1 MRYNGKKEIVFAVR
15 YAKRHKNKWE
25 DTNMK
30 KVLALVLVM
39 MMAFCISAMAEE
51 TPVLGFLPP
60 AMTSPFYA
68 SCIEGAQP
76 VADALGYELKVL
88 APPSE
93 DDYAT
98 QTSMMEDFITQG
110 VAGIAVCGINL
121 EALKPAIAKANEAGI
136 PVVMFNTITELDG
149 VDVYAY
155 SGYNQYNGG
164 AKIADWVNEQTDG
177 TAKVAIIEGLPSD
190 YTTQRMGGFVDR
202 AAEAYPGI
210 ELVASQ
216 PGDWVRE
223 KGMNAAMDMIQA
235 HPEISVIYGLSDEMA
250 LGAVQ
255 ACKQLGR
262 DDIICVGLDGNPNAF
277 ESVKA
282 GELTATLDCGPV
294 AIGAN
299 AIKALDDAIHGVARE
314 DKVIEAETTV
324 VDATIVDN
332 YIK

>member
-1 MRYNGKKEIVFAVR
+1 MPEGIKIDGRIQ
-15 YAKRHKNKWE
+15 
-25 DTNMK
+25 NMK

-39 MMAFCISAMAEE
+39 MMAFCASAMAEE

-121 EALKPAIAKANEAGI
+121 EALKPAITKANEAGI
-136 PVVMFNTITELDG
+136 PVVMFNTITELEG
-149 VDVYAY
+149 VNVYAY

-164 AKIADWVNEQTDG
+164 AKIADWVNEQTGG

-299 AIKALDDAIHGVARE
+299 AIKALDDAINGIARE

-332 YIK
+332 YLK

>member
-1 MRYNGKKEIVFAVR
+1 
-15 YAKRHKNKWE
+15 
-25 DTNMK
+25 MK
-30 KVLALVLVM
+30 KILAIALVMLFVLS
-39 MMAFCISAMAEE
+39 AAAMAEG
-51 TPVLGFLPP
+51 TLGFLPP

-68 SCIEGAQP
+68 SCIEGATP
-76 VADALGYELKVL
+76 VAEALGYELVIM
-88 APPSE
+88 APESE

-110 VAGIAVCGINL
+110 VKGIAVCGINL
-121 EALKPAIAKANEAGI
+121 DALIPAIKKANEAGI
-136 PVVMFNTITELDG
+136 PVVMFNTITELEG

-164 AKIADWVNEQTDG
+164 AKIADWVNAQTNG
-177 TAKVAIIEGLPSD
+177 SAVAAIIEGLPSD

-202 AAEAYPGI
+202 CAEAYPGI
-210 ELVASQ
+210 TVVASQ

-262 DDIICVGLDGNPNAF
+262 EDIICVGLDGNPNAF

-299 AIKALDDAIHGVARE
+299 AIKALDEAINGVARE
-314 DKVIEAETTV
+314 EKVIEAETTV
-324 VDATIVDN
+324 VDATLVDN

>member
-1 MRYNGKKEIVFAVR
+1 
-15 YAKRHKNKWE
+15 
-25 DTNMK
+25 MK
-30 KVLALVLVM
+30 KALTLVLALLIALTST
-39 MMAFCISAMAEE
+39 AFAADQ
-51 TPVLGFLPP
+51 LGFLPP

-68 SCIEGAQP
+68 SCIEGATP
-76 VADALGYELKVL
+76 VADALGYELVIM
-88 APPSE
+88 APESE

-110 VAGIAVCGINL
+110 VKGIAVCGINL
-121 EALKPAIAKANEAGI
+121 DALIPAIKKANEAGV
-136 PVVMFNTITELDG
+136 PVVMFNTITELEG
-149 VDVYAY
+149 ADVYAY

-164 AKIADWVNEQTDG
+164 AKIADWVNEKMNG
-177 TAKVAIIEGLPSD
+177 EAVVAIIEGLPSD

-202 AAEAYPGI
+202 CAEAYPEI
-210 ELVASQ
+210 TVVASQ

-255 ACKQLGR
+255 ACKQLNR
-262 DDIICVGLDGNPNAF
+262 EDIICVGLDGNPTAF

-299 AIKALDDAIHGVARE
+299 AIKALVEAIDGVERTE
-314 DKVIEAETTV
+314 KVIEAETTV
-324 VDATIVDN
+324 VDASIVDN
-332 YIK
+332 FIK

>member
-1 MRYNGKKEIVFAVR
+1 
-15 YAKRHKNKWE
+15 
-25 DTNMK
+25 MK
-30 KVLALVLVM
+30 KVAVLLLALML
-39 MMAFCISAMAEE
+39 ITTSALAAEI
-51 TPVLGFLPP
+51 GFLPP

-68 SCIEGAQP
+68 ACIEGAEP
-76 VADALGYELKVL
+76 VATATGYELL
-88 APPSE
+88 IMAPPSE

-98 QTSMMEDFITQG
+98 QMSMMEDMITRG

-121 EALKPAIAKANEAGI
+121 DALIPGIKKANEAGI
-136 PVVMFNTITELDG
+136 PVVMFNTITELEG

-164 AKIADWVNEQTDG
+164 GKIADWVNEQTG
-177 TAKVAIIEGLPSD
+177 GVAKVAIIEGLPSD

-202 AAEAYPGI
+202 CAEAYPEI

-223 KGMNAAMDMIQA
+223 TGMNAAMDMLQA
-235 HPEISVIYGLSDEMA
+235 HPEITVIYGLSDEMA

-262 DDIICVGLDGNPNAF
+262 EDIIVVGLDGNPNAF

-299 AIKALDDAIHGVARE
+299 AILAITEALDGVERTE
-314 DKVIEAETTV
+314 KVIEAETTV
-324 VDATIVDN
+324 VDITLVDD

>member
-1 MRYNGKKEIVFAVR
+1 M
-15 YAKRHKNKWE
+15 
-25 DTNMK
+25 
-30 KVLALVLVM
+30 
-39 MMAFCISAMAEE
+39 
-51 TPVLGFLPP
+51 
-60 AMTSPFYA
+60 
-68 SCIEGAQP
+68 
-76 VADALGYELKVL
+76 
-88 APPSE
+88 
-93 DDYAT
+93 
-98 QTSMMEDFITQG
+98 
-110 VAGIAVCGINL
+110 
-121 EALKPAIAKANEAGI
+121 KPAITKANEAGI
-136 PVVMFNTITELDG
+136 PVVMFNTITELEG
-149 VDVYAY
+149 VNVYAY

-164 AKIADWVNEQTDG
+164 AKIADWVNEQTGG

-299 AIKALDDAIHGVARE
+299 AIKALDDAINGIARE

-332 YIK
+332 YLK

>member
-1 MRYNGKKEIVFAVR
+1 
-15 YAKRHKNKWE
+15 
-25 DTNMK
+25 MK
-30 KVLALVLVM
+30 KLLVLLLVLM
-39 MMAFCISAMAEE
+39 LSLSATAALAAEI
-51 TPVLGFLPP
+51 GFLPP

-68 SCIEGAQP
+68 ACIQGATP
-76 VADALGYELKVL
+76 VATASGYELL
-88 APPSE
+88 IMAPPSE

-98 QTSMMEDFITQG
+98 QMSMMEDMITRG
-110 VAGIAVCGINL
+110 VKGIAVCGINL
-121 EALKPAIAKANEAGI
+121 DALIPGIKKANEAGI
-136 PVVMFNTITELDG
+136 PVVMFNTITELEG

-164 AKIADWVNEQTDG
+164 AKIADWVNEKTG
-177 TAKVAIIEGLPSD
+177 GKAKVAIIEGLPSD

-202 AAEAYPGI
+202 AKEMYPDI
-210 ELVASQ
+210 QVVATQ

-223 KGMNAAMDMIQA
+223 KGMNAAMDMLQA
-235 HPEISVIYGLSDEMA
+235 HPDINVIYGLSDEMA

-255 ACKQLGR
+255 ATKQLGR
-262 DDIICVGLDGNPNAF
+262 DDIIVVGLDGNPNAF

-299 AIKALDDAIHGVARE
+299 AILAIVEALDNVPRE
-314 DKVIEAETTV
+314 EKVIEAETTV
-324 VDATIVDN
+324 VDISLVDD

>member
-1 MRYNGKKEIVFAVR
+1 
-15 YAKRHKNKWE
+15 
-25 DTNMK
+25 MK
-30 KVLALVLVM
+30 KILAIVLVLLFVLS
-39 MMAFCISAMAEE
+39 AAAMAEGK
-51 TPVLGFLPP
+51 LGFLPP

-68 SCIEGAQP
+68 SCIEGATP
-76 VADALGYELKVL
+76 VAEALGYELVIM
-88 APPSE
+88 APESE

-110 VAGIAVCGINL
+110 VKGIAVCGINL
-121 EALKPAIAKANEAGI
+121 DALIPAIKKANEANI
-136 PVVMFNTITELDG
+136 PVVMFNTITELEG
-149 VDVYAY
+149 AEVYAY

-164 AKIADWVNEQTDG
+164 AKIADWVNEKTGG
-177 TAKVAIIEGLPSD
+177 TAVAAIIEGLPSD

-202 AAEAYPGI
+202 CAEVYPGI
-210 ELVASQ
+210 TVVASQ

-262 DDIICVGLDGNPNAF
+262 EDIICVGLDGNPNAF

-299 AIKALDDAIHGVARE
+299 AIKALDEAINGVARE
-314 DKVIEAETTV
+314 EKVIEAETTV
-324 VDATIVDN
+324 VDATLVDN

>member
-1 MRYNGKKEIVFAVR
+1 
-15 YAKRHKNKWE
+15 
-25 DTNMK
+25 MK
-30 KVLALVLVM
+30 KLICLVLAVLM
-39 MMAFCISAMAEE
+39 LTSAAFAAEI
-51 TPVLGFLPP
+51 GFLPP

-68 SCIEGAQP
+68 ACIEGATP
-76 VADALGYELKVL
+76 VAEAYGYDLL
-88 APPSE
+88 IMAPPSE

-98 QTSMMEDFITQG
+98 QMSMMEDMITRG

-121 EALKPAIAKANEAGI
+121 DALIPGIKKANEAGI
-136 PVVMFNTITELDG
+136 PVVMFNTITEIADG
-149 VDVYAY
+149 EVYAY

-164 AKIADWVNEQTDG
+164 AKIADWVNEQTG
-177 TAKVAIIEGLPSD
+177 GVAKVAIIEGLPSD

-202 AAEAYPGI
+202 CAEVYPGI

-223 KGMNAAMDMIQA
+223 TGMNAAMDMLQA
-235 HPEISVIYGLSDEMA
+235 HPEITVIYGLSDEMA

-262 DDIICVGLDGNPNAF
+262 EDIICVGLDGNPNAF

-299 AIKALDDAIHGVARE
+299 AIDAIVSAINGVERTE
-314 DKVIEAETTV
+314 KIIEAETTV
-324 VDATIVDN
+324 VDITLVDE
-332 YIK
+332 YL

>member
-1 MRYNGKKEIVFAVR
+1 MM
-15 YAKRHKNKWE
+15 KRNILRALGLVP
-25 DTNMK
+25 
-30 KVLALVLVM
+30 VLAAGMLT
-39 MMAFCISAMAEE
+39 SALAADQI
-51 TPVLGFLPP
+51 GFLPP
-60 AMTSPFYA
+60 SMTSPFYA
-68 SCIEGAQP
+68 SCIEGATP
-76 VADALGYELKVL
+76 VAEALGYELVIM
-88 APPSE
+88 APESE

-110 VAGIAVCGINL
+110 VKGIAVCGINL
-121 EALKPAIAKANEAGI
+121 DALIPAIKKANEAGI
-136 PVVMFNTITELDG
+136 PVVMFNTITELEG

-164 AKIADWVNEQTDG
+164 AKIADWVNEQTG
-177 TAKVAIIEGLPSD
+177 GEAKVAIIEGLPSD

-202 AAEAYPGI
+202 CAEAYPGI

-255 ACKQLGR
+255 ACKQLNR
-262 DDIICVGLDGNPNAF
+262 EDIICVGLDGNPNAF

-299 AIKALDDAIHGVARE
+299 AIKAIADAIDGVERE
-314 DKVIEAETTV
+314 EKVIEAETTV
-324 VDATIVDN
+324 VDATLVDD
-332 YIK
+332 YIKE

>member
-1 MRYNGKKEIVFAVR
+1 
-15 YAKRHKNKWE
+15 
-25 DTNMK
+25 MK
-30 KVLALVLVM
+30 KVLAIVLALALVAALGVTAFADGGKIVM
-39 MMAFCISAMAEE
+39 
-51 TPVLGFLPP
+51 LPP

-76 VADALGYELKVL
+76 VADALGYELEVM

-93 DDYAT
+93 DDYAGYKT
-98 QTSMMEDFITQG
+98 LMEDAITG
-110 VAGIAVCGINL
+110 GAVGLACCCIDLEAVTAGI
-121 EALKPAIAKANEAGI
+121 KDANAAGI
-136 PVVMFNTITELDG
+136 PVVMFNTITELEG

-164 AKIADWVNEQTDG
+164 AKIADWVNEQTG
-177 TAKVAIIEGLPSD
+177 GKANVAIIEGLPSD

-202 AAEAYPGI
+202 CAEKYPEI
-210 ELVASQ
+210 VLVASQ

-223 KGMNAAMDMIQA
+223 TGMNAAMDMIQA
-235 HPEISVIYGLSDEMA
+235 HPEINVIYGLSDEMA

-255 ACKQLGR
+255 ACKQLNR

-277 ESVKA
+277 ESVAA

-299 AIKALDDAIHGVARE
+299 AIKAVADAINGVKLDE
-314 DKVIEAETTV
+314 PVIEAETTV
-324 VDATIVDN
+324 VDITLVEDYLPKTAA
-332 YIK
+332 

>member
-1 MRYNGKKEIVFAVR
+1 M
-15 YAKRHKNKWE
+15 
-25 DTNMK
+25 MK
-30 KVLALVLVM
+30 KLLALLLVLM
-39 MMAFCISAMAEE
+39 LSLTATAALADEI
-51 TPVLGFLPP
+51 GFLPP

-68 SCIEGAQP
+68 SCIEGATP
-76 VADALGYELKVL
+76 VATASGYELLVM

-98 QTSMMEDFITQG
+98 QMSMMEDMITRG
-110 VAGIAVCGINL
+110 VKGIAVCGINL
-121 EALKPAIAKANEAGI
+121 DALIPGIKKANEAGI
-136 PVVMFNTITELDG
+136 PVVMFNTITELEG
-149 VDVYAY
+149 VEVYAY

-164 AKIADWVNEQTDG
+164 GKIADWVNEKTGG

-202 AAEAYPGI
+202 CKEVYPNI
-210 ELVASQ
+210 EVVATQ

-223 KGMNAAMDMIQA
+223 KGMNAAMDMLQA
-235 HPEISVIYGLSDEMA
+235 HPDINVIYGLSDEMA

-255 ACKQLGR
+255 AIKQLGR
-262 DDIICVGLDGNPNAF
+262 DDIIVVGLDGNPNAF

-299 AIKALDDAIHGVARE
+299 AILAIVEALENVPRE
-314 DKVIEAETTV
+314 EKVIEAETTV
-324 VDATIVDN
+324 VDISLVDDF
-332 YIK
+332 IK

>member
-1 MRYNGKKEIVFAVR
+1 
-15 YAKRHKNKWE
+15 
-25 DTNMK
+25 MK
-30 KVLALVLVM
+30 KALALVLVLLIALTSS
-39 MMAFCISAMAEE
+39 AFAADK
-51 TPVLGFLPP
+51 LGFLPP

-68 SCIEGAQP
+68 SCIEGATP
-76 VADALGYELKVL
+76 VADALGYELEIL

-110 VAGIAVCGINL
+110 VKGIAVCGINL
-121 EALKPAIAKANEAGI
+121 DALIPAIKKANEAGI

-164 AKIADWVNEQTDG
+164 AKIADWVNEKMNG
-177 TAKVAIIEGLPSD
+177 EAVVAIIEGLPSD
-190 YTTQRMGGFVDR
+190 YTTQRMGGLVDKC
-202 AAEAYPGI
+202 AEAYPGI
-210 ELVASQ
+210 TVVATQ

-235 HPEISVIYGLSDEMA
+235 HPEINVIYGLSDEMA

-255 ACKQLGR
+255 ACKQLNR
-262 DDIICVGLDGNPNAF
+262 DDIICVGLDGNPNAK
-277 ESVKA
+277 EAVKA
-282 GELTATLDCGPV
+282 GELDGTLDCGPV

-299 AIKALDDAIHGVARE
+299 AIKALADAIDGVERT
-314 DKVIEAETTV
+314 DKIIEAETTV
-324 VDATIVDN
+324 VDSTNVDQFL
-332 YIK
+332 

>member
-1 MRYNGKKEIVFAVR
+1 M
-15 YAKRHKNKWE
+15 
-25 DTNMK
+25 MK
-30 KVLALVLVM
+30 KLLALLLVLM
-39 MMAFCISAMAEE
+39 LSLTATAALGAEI
-51 TPVLGFLPP
+51 GFLPP

-68 SCIEGAQP
+68 ACIEGATP
-76 VADALGYELKVL
+76 VATASGYELLVM

-98 QTSMMEDFITQG
+98 QMSMMEDMITRG
-110 VAGIAVCGINL
+110 VKGIAVCGINL
-121 EALKPAIAKANEAGI
+121 DALIPGIKKANEAGI
-136 PVVMFNTITELDG
+136 PVVMFNTITELEG
-149 VDVYAY
+149 VEVYAY

-164 AKIADWVNEQTDG
+164 GKIADWVNEKTGG

-202 AAEAYPGI
+202 CKEVYPNI
-210 ELVASQ
+210 EVVATQ

-223 KGMNAAMDMIQA
+223 KGMNAAMDMLQA
-235 HPEISVIYGLSDEMA
+235 HPEINVIYGLSDEMA

-255 ACKQLGR
+255 AIKQLGR
-262 DDIICVGLDGNPNAF
+262 DDIIVVGLDGNPNAF

-299 AIKALDDAIHGVARE
+299 AILAIVEALDNVPRE
-314 DKVIEAETTV
+314 EKVIEAETTV
-324 VDATIVDN
+324 VDISLVDN

>member
-1 MRYNGKKEIVFAVR
+1 
-15 YAKRHKNKWE
+15 
-25 DTNMK
+25 MK
-30 KVLALVLVM
+30 KALALVLVLM
-39 MMAFCISAMAEE
+39 IALASTALAADQ
-51 TPVLGFLPP
+51 LGFLPP

-68 SCIEGAQP
+68 SCIEGATP
-76 VADALGYELKVL
+76 VADALGYELVVM
-88 APPSE
+88 APESE

-110 VAGIAVCGINL
+110 VKGIAVCGINL
-121 EALKPAIAKANEAGI
+121 DALIPAIKKANEAGI
-136 PVVMFNTITELDG
+136 PVVMFNTITELEG
-149 VDVYAY
+149 ADVYAY

-164 AKIADWVNEQTDG
+164 AKIADWVNEKTG
-177 TAKVAIIEGLPSD
+177 GKAVVAIIEGLPSD

-202 AAEAYPGI
+202 CAEAYPDI
-210 ELVASQ
+210 TVVASQ

-255 ACKQLGR
+255 ACKQLNR
-262 DDIICVGLDGNPNAF
+262 EDIICVGLDGNPNAF

-299 AIKALDDAIHGVARE
+299 AIKALAEAIDGVERE
-314 DKVIEAETTV
+314 EKVIEAETTV
-324 VDATIVDN
+324 VDASIVDN
-332 YIK
+332 FIK

>member
-1 MRYNGKKEIVFAVR
+1 
-15 YAKRHKNKWE
+15 
-25 DTNMK
+25 MK
-30 KVLALVLVM
+30 KALALVLVLLIALTSS
-39 MMAFCISAMAEE
+39 AFAADK
-51 TPVLGFLPP
+51 LGFLPP

-68 SCIEGAQP
+68 SCIEGATP
-76 VADALGYELKVL
+76 VADALGYELEIL

-110 VAGIAVCGINL
+110 VKGIAVCGINL
-121 EALKPAIAKANEAGI
+121 DALVPAIKKANEAGI

-164 AKIADWVNEQTDG
+164 AKIADWVNEKMNG
-177 TAKVAIIEGLPSD
+177 EAVVAIIEGLPSD
-190 YTTQRMGGFVDR
+190 YTTQRMGGFVDKC
-202 AAEAYPGI
+202 AEAYPGI
-210 ELVASQ
+210 TVVATQ

-235 HPEISVIYGLSDEMA
+235 HPEINVIYGLSDEMA

-255 ACKQLGR
+255 ACKQLNR
-262 DDIICVGLDGNPNAF
+262 DDIICVGLDGNPNAK
-277 ESVKA
+277 EAVKA
-282 GELTATLDCGPV
+282 GELDGTLDCGPV

-299 AIKALDDAIHGVARE
+299 AIKALADAIDGVARDE
-314 DKVIEAETTV
+314 KVIEAETTV
-324 VDATIVDN
+324 VDSTNVDQFL
-332 YIK
+332 

>member
-1 MRYNGKKEIVFAVR
+1 
-15 YAKRHKNKWE
+15 
-25 DTNMK
+25 MK
-30 KVLALVLVM
+30 KILAFVLVM
-39 MMAFCISAMAEE
+39 MLVLTGAAMAEGQ
-51 TPVLGFLPP
+51 LGFLPP

-68 SCIEGAQP
+68 SCIEGATP
-76 VADALGYELKVL
+76 VAEALGYELVIM
-88 APPSE
+88 APESE

-110 VAGIAVCGINL
+110 VKGIAVCGINL
-121 EALKPAIAKANEAGI
+121 DALIPAIKKANEAGI
-136 PVVMFNTITELDG
+136 PVVMFNTITELEG

-164 AKIADWVNEQTDG
+164 AKIADWVNAQTNG
-177 TAKVAIIEGLPSD
+177 SAVAAIIEGLPSD

-202 AAEAYPGI
+202 CAEAYPGI
-210 ELVASQ
+210 TVVASQ

-262 DDIICVGLDGNPNAF
+262 EDIICVGLDGNPNAF
-277 ESVKA
+277 ESVAA

-299 AIKALDDAIHGVARE
+299 AIKALDEAINGIARE
-314 DKVIEAETTV
+314 EKVIEAETTV
-324 VDATIVDN
+324 VDATLVAD